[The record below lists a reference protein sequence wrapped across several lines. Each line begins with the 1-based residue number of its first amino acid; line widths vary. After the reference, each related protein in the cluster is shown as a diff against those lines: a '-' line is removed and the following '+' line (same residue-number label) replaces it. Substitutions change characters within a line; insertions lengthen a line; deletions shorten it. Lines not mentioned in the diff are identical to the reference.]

1 MGDRISVVL
10 PCDLRYRDAVGA
22 MIQQVCT
29 RLEHE
34 GAEPGLGHQVISAFN
49 EAFNNLSLHGEDRE
63 HEAAVEVDLQLTA
76 EQLAIEIR
84 DQGEPFNYN
93 EVAPPD
99 LDELPESGLGIFIM
113 RSFMSE
119 VHYAPRS
126 DDSGKNRLRMI
137 RDLRGA

>member
-1 MGDRISVVL
+1 MTGDRISIIL

-22 MIQQVCT
+22 MIQQVCQ

-34 GAEPGLGHQVISAFN
+34 GAEPGLGHQVLSAFN
-49 EAFNNLSLHGEDRE
+49 EAFNNLSLHGPESSP
-63 HEAAVEVDLQLTA
+63 AALEVDLQLTA

-84 DQGEPFNYN
+84 DEGDPFDYT

-119 VHYAPRS
+119 VHYLPRA
-126 DDSGKNRLRMI
+126 DGAGKNRLRMV
-137 RDLRGA
+137 RDLKA

>member
-1 MGDRISVVL
+1 MGERISVVL
-10 PCDLRYRDAVGA
+10 PCDLRYRDAIGA
-22 MIQQVCT
+22 MIREVCA

-49 EAFNNLSLHGEDRE
+49 EAFNNLSLHGDEGPRPGP
-63 HEAAVEVDLQLTA
+63 VEVELLLSA

-84 DQGEPFNYN
+84 DLGEPFNYN
-93 EVAPPD
+93 DVSAPD

-119 VHYAPRS
+119 VHYEPRS
-126 DDSGKNRLRMI
+126 NATGKNRLRMI
-137 RDLRGA
+137 RVLKSA

>member
-10 PCDLRYRDAVGA
+10 PNNLRYRDAVGA
-22 MIQQVCT
+22 MIREICQ

-34 GAEPGLGHQVISAFN
+34 GAEAGLGHQVISAFN
-49 EAFNNLSLHGEDRE
+49 EAFNNLSLHGDEREDL
-63 HEAAVEVDLQLTA
+63 EVDLLLSA

-84 DQGEPFNYN
+84 DRGEPFNYN
-93 EVAPPD
+93 EVTAPD

-119 VHYAPRS
+119 VRYVPRA
-126 DDSGKNRLRMI
+126 DASGTNRLRMI